1 MITSFIICLLVF
13 VAIGVASVISSK
25 KSNSDYLIA
34 NYSVKPWLVG
44 MSAAASNNSG
54 YMFMG
59 MIGYTYT
66 YGLSAIWLMFGWIF
80 GDFIASLMIHK
91 KLRIIAQDK
100 GILSFAGVLAK
111 WGEFDYKK
119 LRAYLGIITVIFL
132 GIYAAAQLNAG
143 SKALSTLLG
152 WDYKVGAII
161 GAIIVLL
168 YCFAGGIRASI
179 WTDAAQAI
187 VMMVAMGL
195 LAMTAIVESGGIEGF
210 SNQLTAVSAG
220 YTSLFPQDLAI
231 KSFFGPL
238 LFVIGWVVVGFGVA
252 GQPHI
257 MVRFM
262 AMDNPK
268 NLNIVRG
275 YYYGFYLIFFVFTV
289 LVGLAARILL
299 PDITNFDAELALPT
313 LAQSILPEV
322 LVGVILAGIFAAT
335 MSTADSQVLSCTAAI
350 TRDLRDK
357 KPSYL
362 MTKLATILVTFTA
375 LMIALYGPKSV
386 FALVIIAWSFLA
398 VSFLP
403 LFLIFIFGGKPSE
416 KNALIVAI
424 SGIIAMLIW
433 QYFGL
438 HVHISEIAPGIVGA
452 LLVYK
457 LCNKFTAKN

>member
-1 MITSFIICLLVF
+1 MIVSFIICLLIF
-13 VAIGVASVISSK
+13 VAIGVASTIKSKGSS
-25 KSNSDYLIA
+25 SDYLIA
-34 NYSVKPWLVG
+34 NYSIKPWLVG
-44 MSAAASNNSG
+44 ISAAASNNSG

-59 MIGYTYT
+59 MIGYTYS

-80 GDFIASLMIHK
+80 GDFIASLLIHK
-91 KLRIIAQDK
+91 KLRIIAQEK
-100 GILSFAGVLAK
+100 EVLSFAGVLAK
-111 WGEFDYKK
+111 WGDFDYQK

-195 LAMTAIVESGGIEGF
+195 LAMTAIGESGGVAGF
-210 SNQLTAVSAG
+210 SGQLSNVSTS
-220 YTSLFPQDLAI
+220 YTNFFPQDLAI

-268 NLNIVRG
+268 NLNIVRS
-275 YYYGFYLIFFVFTV
+275 YYYGFYLIFFVFTI

-299 PDITNFDAELALPT
+299 PDIANFDAELALPT

-335 MSTADSQVLSCTAAI
+335 MSTADSQVLNCTAAI
-350 TRDLRDK
+350 TRDLRSK

-362 MTKLATILVTFTA
+362 MTKLATVLVTATA
-375 LMIALYGPKSV
+375 LIIALYGPKSV

-403 LFLIFIFGGKPSE
+403 LFLILAFGGRPSE
-416 KNALIVAI
+416 KTSLTVAL
-424 SGIIAMLIW
+424 SGIIVMLIW

-438 HVHISEIAPGIVGA
+438 HIHISEIAPGVVAA
-452 LLVYK
+452 LLIYK
-457 LCNKFTAKN
+457 ICSKFMTKS